1 MAAFDRRAV
10 LRGAAATLALTLG
23 AGLAAGRAAAADL
36 AGITAKGFLRIAV
49 YRDFQPWS
57 WQQDGVLT
65 GIDVDLGKAIAAK
78 LGVKPDFLELTA
90 DEDVGD
96 DLRNGVWR
104 GSVVGQ
110 APADVML
117 HVPFDPAFAKTQEQV
132 AILAPYYRE
141 SFAMACGP
149 AVDCELPPPQYKGRR
164 LTAEIDSI
172 PDFYLSGSFGGV
184 LRSDV
189 RHVPSG
195 IAAVQALND
204 DGADVAMATRAQVEN
219 VLSAGSRTIKA
230 RKGPLPAMTSPGWDV
245 GIAVKADDRALGERL
260 AATIAALAADGT
272 TATIFARYGVT
283 PRAPLARA

>member
-1 MAAFDRRAV
+1 M
-10 LRGAAATLALTLG
+10 
-23 AGLAAGRAAAADL
+23 
-36 AGITAKGFLRIAV
+36 
-49 YRDFQPWS
+49 
-57 WQQDGVLT
+57 
-65 GIDVDLGKAIAAK
+65 
-78 LGVKPDFLELTA
+78 
-90 DEDVGD
+90 
-96 DLRNGVWR
+96 
-104 GSVVGQ
+104 VGQ

-245 GIAVKADDRALGERL
+245 GIAVKADDRALGEQL